1 MKCGKPVEAEEI
13 EYCRDCSRHALAYT
27 QGRSVWL
34 HTEPASSAIYR
45 LKYHNRRIYAVTFA
59 AEMADRYGSQ
69 LRKWEVGEILPIPLH
84 QSKRRRRGFN
94 QAEILARELGKRTGI
109 PLNTCALVRVKK
121 TKPQK
126 RLDDY
131 GRAENLKNAFG
142 VSKEWIPKKN
152 VLLVDDIYTTGNT
165 IHNAAKVLKKAG
177 AENVYFLTIS
187 IGQGL

>member
-1 MKCGKPVEAEEI
+1 M
-13 EYCRDCSRHALAYT
+13 
-27 QGRSVWL
+27 
-34 HTEPASSAIYR
+34 
-45 LKYHNRRIYAVTFA
+45 
-59 AEMADRYGSQ
+59 
-69 LRKWEVGEILPIPLH
+69 
-84 QSKRRRRGFN
+84 
-94 QAEILARELGKRTGI
+94 
-109 PLNTCALVRVKK
+109 KK